1 VKEFYDMIGHFIP
14 SLHVSVEDIL
24 DCLDQQILLK
34 ILLGMDYLET
44 TINQNMI
51 GDRAIAIFFVNFPLE
66 IDHHRIG
73 QLMLRGP

>member
-1 VKEFYDMIGHFIP
+1 MIGHFIS
-14 SLHVSVEDIL
+14 SLHLSVEDIL

-51 GDRAIAIFFVNFPLE
+51 GDGAIAIFFVNFPLG
-66 IDHHRIG
+66 IHHHRIG